1 MAWLTRRSE
10 VLAQNIANSNTPG
23 YKARDLQETSF
34 RRLVA
39 RELGGAHGAARP
51 RMTHPAHMSGTSG
64 TQAAYRVE
72 DESDVPEID
81 ISGNTVSMEQQ
92 MQQLGETQL
101 SYQMVVD
108 RQPHCPG
115 SGSNVKLIPTH
126 HRTRWSLSYVIPQEN
141 GLAHTP

>member
-1 MAWLTRRSE
+1 MVFDKLPLAAMMAKKMAWLTRRSE

-39 RELGGAHGAARP
+39 RELGGAQGAAQP
-51 RMTHPAHMSGTSG
+51 RMTHLAHMSGPSR

-81 ISGNTVSMEQQ
+81 ISGNTVSMAQQ

-108 RQPHCPG
+108 LYRKHLG
-115 SGSNVKLIPTH
+115 MF
-126 HRTRWSLSYVIPQEN
+126 RTALGRN
-141 GLAHTP
+141 G

>member
-1 MAWLTRRSE
+1 MVFDKLPLAAMMAKKMAWLTRRSE
-10 VLAQNIANSNTPG
+10 VLAQNIANANTPG

-39 RELGGAHGAARP
+39 RELGGAHAAAQP

-64 TQAAYRVE
+64 TRAAYRVE

-108 RQPHCPG
+108 LYRKHLG
-115 SGSNVKLIPTH
+115 MF
-126 HRTRWSLSYVIPQEN
+126 RTALGRN
-141 GLAHTP
+141 G